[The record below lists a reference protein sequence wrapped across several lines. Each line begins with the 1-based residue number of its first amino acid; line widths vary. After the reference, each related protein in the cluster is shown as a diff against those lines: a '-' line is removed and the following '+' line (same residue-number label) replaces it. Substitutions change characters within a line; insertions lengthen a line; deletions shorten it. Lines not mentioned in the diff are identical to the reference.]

1 MPGVSSYYDKP
12 TRHILGKLEIFF
24 DGYENEPITIDMS
37 NYLIDYQVVEE
48 ASAEDKNPLG
58 AISAN
63 ELTFTLTN
71 FNSIFSPSN
80 VNGPYYGKIK
90 TGVMVKPYIKPG
102 DDEVVAWTPLGVY
115 FVSDWNSKMGSATA
129 FVTCYDVIQE
139 LLLSSMPDLDV
150 KLNVTF
156 TNYIKYVLSMYGFA
170 NAEVD
175 ETLSALLPYG
185 FVAYNETPDIL
196 QAIVE
201 ASMSVLMTTRLGS
214 LAVKKLRRGTPVATF
229 TDSNQLISVDVE
241 QSIIKTYNGVKL
253 TYVIP
258 QLSEDR
264 EVLVVDNLGIPTG
277 KVTHNLIKYS
287 KPVFNISAVTLSGT
301 VPSVIE
307 KYTSTNFGIT
317 LVTRLNAEESAS
329 SKLSVTGK
337 NIDLVEQEL
346 NDDLANMLEVYNP
359 YIQVSEY
366 ADNYKASLT
375 NFVNADIPVLELT
388 VRGNPDI
395 TIGDTVEVH
404 SNKYKIDFV
413 GIVKRTVLKYSGN
426 LTCNMT
432 LLNAEVIV

>member
-1 MPGVSSYYDKP
+1 MSGVSSYYDKP
-12 TRHILGKLEIFF
+12 TRHILGKLEVFF
-24 DGYENEPITIDMS
+24 DGYENEPIIIDMS

-48 ASAEDKNPLG
+48 ASAEDKNPFG

-102 DDEVVAWTPLGVY
+102 DDAIVDWTPLGVY

-156 TNYIKYVLSMYGFA
+156 TNYIKYVLGMYGFT

-175 ETLSALLPYG
+175 ESLSELLPYG
-185 FVAYNETPDIL
+185 FIAYNETPDIL
-196 QAIVE
+196 QSIVE
-201 ASMSVLMTTRLGS
+201 AAMSVLVATRLGS

-229 TDSNQLISVDVE
+229 TDSNQLISADVE

-258 QLSEDR
+258 QLSDDR
-264 EVLVVDNLGIPTG
+264 EVLVVDNLAIPVG
-277 KVTHNLIKYS
+277 KTTHNPIKYT
-287 KPVFNISAVTLSGT
+287 KPVFNISAVSLTGT
-301 VPSVIE
+301 VPCSID

-317 LVTRLNAEESAS
+317 LITTLNSDESTS
-329 SKLSVTGK
+329 SKLIVTGK

-346 NDDLANMLEVYNP
+346 NDGLTNMLEVYNP
-359 YIQVSEY
+359 YIQLSDY
-366 ADNYKASLT
+366 ADTYKESLT

-395 TIGDTVEVH
+395 IIGDTVEVH
-404 SNKYKIDFV
+404 SDKYKVDFV

-432 LLNAEVIV
+432 LLNAEVIA

>member
-1 MPGVSSYYDKP
+1 MSGVSPYYDKQ
-12 TRHILGKLEIFF
+12 TRHILGKLEVFF

-48 ASAEDKNPLG
+48 ASAEDKNPFG

-90 TGVMVKPYIKPG
+90 TGIMVKPYIKPA
-102 DDEVVAWTPLGVY
+102 DETVDWTPLGVY

-139 LLLSSMPDLDV
+139 LLLSPMPDLDV

-156 TNYIKYVLSMYGFA
+156 ANYIKYVLGMYGFT

-175 ETLSALLPYG
+175 ETLNVLLPYG
-185 FVAYNETPDIL
+185 FIAYDKTPDIL

-201 ASMSVLMTTRLGS
+201 ASMSILVATRLGP
-214 LAVKKLRRGTPVATF
+214 LAVKKLRRSTPVATF
-229 TDSNQLISVDVE
+229 TDSNQLISVNVE

-277 KVTHNLIKYS
+277 TTTHNLIRYS
-287 KPVFNISAVTLSGT
+287 KPVFNISAVALSGN

-317 LVTRLNAEESAS
+317 LVTRLDAEESTS

-337 NIDLVEQEL
+337 NIDLVDQEL
-346 NDDLANMLEVYNP
+346 NDGLTNMLEVYNP
-359 YIQVSEY
+359 YIQVSNY
-366 ADNYKASLT
+366 ADSYKATLT

-395 TIGDTVEVH
+395 IIGDTVEVH
-404 SNKYKIDFV
+404 STKYKIDFV

>member
-1 MPGVSSYYDKP
+1 MPGASSYYDKS
-12 TRHILGKLEIFF
+12 TRHILGKIDIFF
-24 DGYENEPITIDMS
+24 DGYENEPTTIDMS
-37 NYLIDYQVVEE
+37 NYLIDYQIVEE

-90 TGVMVKPYIKPG
+90 TGVMVKPYIKP
-102 DDEVVAWTPLGVY
+102 DDATIDWTPLGVY
-115 FVSDWNSKMGSATA
+115 FVSDWSSKMSSAIA
-129 FVTCYDVIQE
+129 FVTCCDVIQD
-139 LLLSSMPDLDV
+139 LLLSTMPDLDV

-156 TNYIKYVLSMYGFA
+156 TNYIKYVLSMYGFV

-175 ETLSALLPYG
+175 ETLNALLPYG
-185 FVAYNETPDIL
+185 FIAYDKTPDIL

-201 ASMSVLMTTRLGS
+201 ASMSVLVTTRLGS
-214 LAVKKLRRGTPVATF
+214 LAVKKLRRRTPVATF

-264 EVLVVDNLGIPTG
+264 EVLVVDNLRIPKGTT
-277 KVTHNLIKYS
+277 THNLIKYS
-287 KPVFNISAVTLSGT
+287 KPVFNISAVALSGN
-301 VPSVIE
+301 VPSIIE

-317 LVTRLNAEESAS
+317 LVTRLDAEEGTS

-337 NIDLVEQEL
+337 NIDLVKQEL
-346 NDDLANMLEVYNP
+346 NDGLTNMLEVYNP
-359 YIQVSEY
+359 YIQVSNY

-395 TIGDTVEVH
+395 TIGETVEVH
-404 SNKYKIDFV
+404 SDKYKLDFV

>member
-1 MPGVSSYYDKP
+1 MPMASSYYDKS
-12 TRHILGKLEIFF
+12 TRHILGKIEIFF

-37 NYLIDYQVVEE
+37 NYLIDYQIVEE

-71 FNSIFSPSN
+71 FKGIFSPSN

-102 DDEVVAWTPLGVY
+102 NAINWTPLGVY
-115 FVSDWNSKMGSATA
+115 FVSDWSSKMGSATA
-129 FVTCYDVIQE
+129 FVTCCDVIQD
-139 LLLSSMPDLDV
+139 LLLSPMPDLDV

-156 TNYIKYVLSMYGFA
+156 ASYIRYVLRMYGFA

-175 ETLSALLPYG
+175 EKLNALLPYG
-185 FVAYNETPDIL
+185 FIAYDKTPDLL
-196 QAIVE
+196 QAIAE
-201 ASMSVLMTTRLGS
+201 ASMSVVVATRLGS
-214 LAVKKLRRGTPVATF
+214 LAVKKLRRSTPVDTF
-229 TDSNQLISVDVE
+229 TDSNQLISVDIE

-264 EVLVVDNLGIPTG
+264 EVLVVDNLGIPKGTT
-277 KVTHNLIKYS
+277 THNLIKYS
-287 KPVFNISAVTLSGT
+287 KPVFNISAVAISGD

-317 LVTRLNAEESAS
+317 LVTRLDAEESTSA
-329 SKLSVTGK
+329 KLSVTGK

-346 NDDLANMLEVYNP
+346 NDGLTNMLEVYNP
-359 YIQVSEY
+359 YIQISNY
-366 ADNYKASLT
+366 ATSYKESLT

>member
-1 MPGVSSYYDKP
+1 MPGASSYYDKS
-12 TRHILGKLEIFF
+12 TRHILGKLDIFF
-24 DGYENEPITIDMS
+24 DGYENEPTTIDMS
-37 NYLIDYQVVEE
+37 NYLIDYQIVEE

-90 TGVMVKPYIKPG
+90 TGVMVKPYIKP
-102 DDEVVAWTPLGVY
+102 DDVAIGWTPLGVY
-115 FVSDWNSKMGSATA
+115 FVSDWSSKMGSATA
-129 FVTCYDVIQE
+129 FVTCYDAIQD
-139 LLLSSMPDLDV
+139 LLLSPMPDLDV
-150 KLNVTF
+150 KLDVTF
-156 TNYIKYVLSMYGFA
+156 ANYIKYVLSMYGFV

-175 ETLSALLPYG
+175 EALNAILPYG
-185 FVAYNETPDIL
+185 FIAYDKTPDIL

-201 ASMSVLMTTRLGS
+201 ASMSVLVTTRLGS
-214 LAVKKLRRGTPVATF
+214 LAVKKLRRRTPVATF

-264 EVLVVDNLGIPTG
+264 EVLVVDSLGIPTG
-277 KVTHNLIKYS
+277 TTTHNLIKYS
-287 KPVFNISAVTLSGT
+287 KPVFNISAVTISGT

-317 LVTRLNAEESAS
+317 LVTRLDAEESTSA
-329 SKLSVTGK
+329 KLSVTGK

-346 NDDLANMLEVYNP
+346 NDDLTNMLEVYNP
-359 YIQVSEY
+359 YIQVSSY

-395 TIGDTVEVH
+395 TIGETVEVH
-404 SNKYKIDFV
+404 STKYKLDFV

>member
-1 MPGVSSYYDKP
+1 MPGANPYYDRP
-12 TRHILGKLEIFF
+12 TRRILGKLDIFF

-37 NYLIDYQVVEE
+37 NYLIDYQIVEE

-80 VNGPYYGKIK
+80 VDGPYYGKIK
-90 TGVMVKPYIKPG
+90 TGVMVKPYIKP
-102 DDEVVAWTPLGVY
+102 DDATIDWTPLGVY
-115 FVSDWNSKMGSATA
+115 FVSDWSSKMNSAVA
-129 FVTCYDVIQE
+129 FVTCCDVIQD
-139 LLLSSMPDLDV
+139 LLLSPMPDLDV

-156 TNYIKYVLSMYGFA
+156 TNYIKYVLGMYGFA

-175 ETLSALLPYG
+175 ETLNVLLPYG
-185 FVAYNETPDIL
+185 FIAYDKTPDIL

-201 ASMSVLMTTRLGS
+201 ASMSILVTTRLGS
-214 LAVKKLRRGTPVATF
+214 LAVKKLRRRTPIATF
-229 TDSNQLISVDVE
+229 TDSNQLIAVDVE

-264 EVLVVDNLGIPTG
+264 EVLVVDSLGIPRGT
-277 KVTHNLIKYS
+277 TAHNLIKYK
-287 KPVFNISAVTLSGT
+287 KPVFNISAVAISGN

-317 LVTRLNAEESAS
+317 LVTRLDAEESTS

-346 NDDLANMLEVYNP
+346 NDGLTNMLEVYNP
-359 YIQVSEY
+359 YIQVSNY

-404 SNKYKIDFV
+404 SDKYKIDFV
-413 GIVKRTVLKYSGN
+413 GIVKRTVLKYSGS

>member
-1 MPGVSSYYDKP
+1 MPGANPYYDRP
-12 TRHILGKLEIFF
+12 TRRILGKLDIFF

-37 NYLIDYQVVEE
+37 NYLIDYQIVEE

-90 TGVMVKPYIKPG
+90 TGVMVKPYIKP
-102 DDEVVAWTPLGVY
+102 DDAIIDWTPLGVY
-115 FVSDWNSKMGSATA
+115 FVSDWSSKMNSAVA
-129 FVTCYDVIQE
+129 FVTCCDVIQD
-139 LLLSSMPDLDV
+139 LLLSPMPDLDV

-175 ETLSALLPYG
+175 ETLNVLLPYG
-185 FVAYNETPDIL
+185 FIAYDKTPDIL

-201 ASMSVLMTTRLGS
+201 ASMSILVTTRLGS
-214 LAVKKLRRGTPVATF
+214 LAVKKLHRRTPIATF
-229 TDSNQLISVDVE
+229 TDSNQLIAVDVE

-264 EVLVVDNLGIPTG
+264 EVLVVDSLGIPTG
-277 KVTHNLIKYS
+277 TTAHNLIKYS
-287 KPVFNISAVTLSGT
+287 KPVFNISAVAISGN

-317 LVTRLNAEESAS
+317 LVTRLDAEESTS

-346 NDDLANMLEVYNP
+346 NDGLTNMLEIYNP
-359 YIQVSEY
+359 YIQVSNY

-404 SNKYKIDFV
+404 SDKYKIDFV
-413 GIVKRTVLKYSGN
+413 GIVKRTVLKYSGS

>member
-1 MPGVSSYYDKP
+1 MPGANPYYDRP
-12 TRHILGKLEIFF
+12 TRRILGKLDIFF

-37 NYLIDYQVVEE
+37 NYLIDYQIVEE

-71 FNSIFSPSN
+71 FNGIFSPSN
-80 VNGPYYGKIK
+80 VDGPYYGKIK
-90 TGVMVKPYIKPG
+90 TGVMVKPYIKP
-102 DDEVVAWTPLGVY
+102 DDETIDWTPLGVY
-115 FVSDWNSKMGSATA
+115 FVSDWSSEMSSAVA
-129 FVTCYDVIQE
+129 FVTCCDVIQE
-139 LLLSSMPDLDV
+139 LLLSPIPDLDV

-156 TNYIKYVLSMYGFA
+156 TNYIEYVLSMYGFA

-175 ETLSALLPYG
+175 ETLNVLLPYG
-185 FVAYNETPDIL
+185 FIAYDKTPDIL

-201 ASMSVLMTTRLGS
+201 ASMSILVTTRLGS
-214 LAVKKLRRGTPVATF
+214 LAVKKLHRRTPIATF

-264 EVLVVDNLGIPTG
+264 EVLVVDSLGIPTG
-277 KVTHNLIKYS
+277 TTAHNLIKYS
-287 KPVFNISAVTLSGT
+287 KPVFNISAVAISGN

-317 LVTRLNAEESAS
+317 LVTRLDAEESTS

-346 NDDLANMLEVYNP
+346 NDGLTNMLEIYNP
-359 YIQVSEY
+359 YIQASNY

-404 SNKYKIDFV
+404 SDRYKIDFV

>member
-1 MPGVSSYYDKP
+1 MPSASSYYDKS

-37 NYLIDYQVVEE
+37 NYLIDYQIVEE

-71 FNSIFSPSN
+71 FKGIFSPSN

-102 DDEVVAWTPLGVY
+102 NAINWTPLGVY
-115 FVSDWNSKMGSATA
+115 FVSDWSSKMGSATA
-129 FVTCYDVIQE
+129 FVTCCDVIQD
-139 LLLSSMPDLDV
+139 LLLSPMPDLDV

-156 TNYIKYVLSMYGFA
+156 ASYIKYVLRMYGFA

-175 ETLSALLPYG
+175 EKLNMLLPYG
-185 FVAYNETPDIL
+185 FIAYDKTPGLL

-201 ASMSVLMTTRLGS
+201 ASMSVLVATRLGS
-214 LAVKKLRRGTPVATF
+214 LAVKKLRRSTPVATF
-229 TDSNQLISVDVE
+229 TDSNQLISVDIE

-264 EVLVVDNLGIPTG
+264 EVLVVDNLGIPKGTT
-277 KVTHNLIKYS
+277 THNLIKYS
-287 KPVFNISAVTLSGT
+287 KPVFNISAVAISGDI
-301 VPSVIE
+301 PSVIE

-317 LVTRLNAEESAS
+317 LVTRLDAEESTSA
-329 SKLSVTGK
+329 KLSVTGK

-346 NDDLANMLEVYNP
+346 NDGLTNMLEVYNP
-359 YIQVSEY
+359 YIQISNY
-366 ADNYKASLT
+366 AANYKESLT

-404 SNKYKIDFV
+404 SAKYKIDFV

>member
-1 MPGVSSYYDKP
+1 MPGASSYYDKS
-12 TRHILGKLEIFF
+12 TRHILGKIDIFF
-24 DGYENEPITIDMS
+24 DGYENEPTTIDMS
-37 NYLIDYQVVEE
+37 NYLIDYQIVEE

-90 TGVMVKPYIKPG
+90 TGVMVKPYIKP
-102 DDEVVAWTPLGVY
+102 DDATIDWTPLGVY
-115 FVSDWNSKMGSATA
+115 FVSDWSSKMSSAIT
-129 FVTCYDVIQE
+129 FVTCCDVIQD
-139 LLLSSMPDLDV
+139 LLLSAMPDLDV

-175 ETLSALLPYG
+175 ETLNALLPYG
-185 FVAYNETPDIL
+185 FIAYDKTPDIL

-201 ASMSVLMTTRLGS
+201 ASMSVLVTTRLGS
-214 LAVKKLRRGTPVATF
+214 LAVKKLRRRTPVATF

-264 EVLVVDNLGIPTG
+264 EVLVVDNLSIPKGTT
-277 KVTHNLIKYS
+277 THNLIKYS
-287 KPVFNISAVTLSGT
+287 KPVFNISAVAISGN
-301 VPSVIE
+301 VPSIIE
-307 KYTSTNFGIT
+307 KYASTNFGIT
-317 LVTRLNAEESAS
+317 LVTRLDAAEGTS

-337 NIDLVEQEL
+337 NIDLVKQEL
-346 NDDLANMLEVYNP
+346 NDGLTNMLEVYNP
-359 YIQVSEY
+359 YIQVSNY

-395 TIGDTVEVH
+395 TIGETVEVH
-404 SNKYKIDFV
+404 SDKYKLDFV

>member
-1 MPGVSSYYDKP
+1 MPGANPYYDRP
-12 TRHILGKLEIFF
+12 TRRILGKLDIFF

-37 NYLIDYQVVEE
+37 NYLIDYQIVEE

-80 VNGPYYGKIK
+80 VDGPYYGKIK
-90 TGVMVKPYIKPG
+90 TGVMVKPYIKP
-102 DDEVVAWTPLGVY
+102 DDATIDWTPLGVY
-115 FVSDWNSKMGSATA
+115 FVSDWSSKMNSAVA
-129 FVTCYDVIQE
+129 FVTCCDVIQD
-139 LLLSSMPDLDV
+139 LLLSPMPDLDV

-156 TNYIKYVLSMYGFA
+156 TNYIKYVLNMYGFA

-175 ETLSALLPYG
+175 ETLNVLLPYG
-185 FVAYNETPDIL
+185 FIAYDKTPDIL

-201 ASMSVLMTTRLGS
+201 ASMSILVTTRLGS
-214 LAVKKLRRGTPVATF
+214 LAVKKLHRRTPIATF
-229 TDSNQLISVDVE
+229 TDSNQLIAVDVE

-264 EVLVVDNLGIPTG
+264 EVLVVDSLGIPKGT
-277 KVTHNLIKYS
+277 TAHNLIKYS
-287 KPVFNISAVTLSGT
+287 KPVFNISAVAISGN

-317 LVTRLNAEESAS
+317 LVTRLDAEESTS

-346 NDDLANMLEVYNP
+346 NDGLTNMLEIYNP
-359 YIQVSEY
+359 YIQVSNY

-404 SNKYKIDFV
+404 SDKYKIDFV
-413 GIVKRTVLKYSGN
+413 GIVKRTVLKYSGS

>member
-1 MPGVSSYYDKP
+1 MPSASSYYDKS

-37 NYLIDYQVVEE
+37 NYLIDYQIVEE

-71 FNSIFSPSN
+71 FKGIFSPSN

-102 DDEVVAWTPLGVY
+102 NAINWTPLGVY
-115 FVSDWNSKMGSATA
+115 FVSDWSSKMGSATA
-129 FVTCYDVIQE
+129 FVTCCDVIQD
-139 LLLSSMPDLDV
+139 LLLSPMPDLDV
-150 KLNVTF
+150 KLNTTF
-156 TNYIKYVLSMYGFA
+156 ASYIRYVLCMYGFA

-175 ETLSALLPYG
+175 EKLNALLPYG
-185 FVAYNETPDIL
+185 FIAYDKTPDLL
-196 QAIVE
+196 QAIAE
-201 ASMSVLMTTRLGS
+201 ASMSVLVATRLGS
-214 LAVKKLRRGTPVATF
+214 LAVKKLRRSTPVATF
-229 TDSNQLISVDVE
+229 TDSNQLISVDIE

-264 EVLVVDNLGIPTG
+264 EVLVVDNLGIPKGTT
-277 KVTHNLIKYS
+277 THNLIKYS
-287 KPVFNISAVTLSGT
+287 KPVFNISAVAISGE

-307 KYTSTNFGIT
+307 KYTSTNFGIM
-317 LVTRLNAEESAS
+317 LVTKLNAEESTSA
-329 SKLSVTGK
+329 KLSVTGK

-346 NDDLANMLEVYNP
+346 NDGLTNMLEVYNP
-359 YIQVSEY
+359 YIQISNY
-366 ADNYKASLT
+366 AASYKESLT

-404 SNKYKIDFV
+404 STKYKIDFV

>member
-1 MPGVSSYYDKP
+1 MPSASSYYDKS

-37 NYLIDYQVVEE
+37 NYLIDYQIVEE

-71 FNSIFSPSN
+71 FKGIFSPSN

-102 DDEVVAWTPLGVY
+102 NAINWTPLGVY
-115 FVSDWNSKMGSATA
+115 FVSDWSSKMGSATA
-129 FVTCYDVIQE
+129 FVTCCDVIQD
-139 LLLSSMPDLDV
+139 LLLSPMPDLDV

-156 TNYIKYVLSMYGFA
+156 ASYIRYVLRMYGFA

-175 ETLSALLPYG
+175 EKLNALLPYG
-185 FVAYNETPDIL
+185 FIAYGKTPDLL

-201 ASMSVLMTTRLGS
+201 ASMSVLVATRLGS
-214 LAVKKLRRGTPVATF
+214 LAVKKLCRSTPVATF
-229 TDSNQLISVDVE
+229 TDSNQLISVDIE

-287 KPVFNISAVTLSGT
+287 KPVFSISAVTLSGT

-317 LVTRLNAEESAS
+317 LVTRLDAEESTS

-346 NDDLANMLEVYNP
+346 NDGLTNMLEVYSP
-359 YIQVSEY
+359 YIQISDY
-366 ADNYKASLT
+366 ADSYKASLT

>member
-1 MPGVSSYYDKP
+1 MPSASSYYDKS

-37 NYLIDYQVVEE
+37 NYLIDYQIVEE

-71 FNSIFSPSN
+71 FKGIFSPSN

-90 TGVMVKPYIKPG
+90 TGVMVKPYIKP
-102 DDEVVAWTPLGVY
+102 DNAINWTPLGVY
-115 FVSDWNSKMGSATA
+115 FVSDWSSKMGSATA
-129 FVTCYDVIQE
+129 FVTCCDVIQD
-139 LLLSSMPDLDV
+139 LLLSPMPDLDV

-156 TNYIKYVLSMYGFA
+156 ASYIKYVLRMYGFA

-175 ETLSALLPYG
+175 EKLNMLLPYG
-185 FVAYNETPDIL
+185 FIAYDKTPDLL

-201 ASMSVLMTTRLGS
+201 ASMSILVATRLGS
-214 LAVKKLRRGTPVATF
+214 LAVKKLRRSTPVATF
-229 TDSNQLISVDVE
+229 TDSNQLISVDIE

-264 EVLVVDNLGIPTG
+264 EVLVVDNLGIPKGTT
-277 KVTHNLIKYS
+277 THNLIKYS
-287 KPVFNISAVTLSGT
+287 KPVFNISAVAISGD

-307 KYTSTNFGIT
+307 KYTSTNFGIM
-317 LVTRLNAEESAS
+317 LVTRLDAEESTSA
-329 SKLSVTGK
+329 KLSVTGK

-346 NDDLANMLEVYNP
+346 NDGLTNMLEVYNP
-359 YIQVSEY
+359 YIQISNY
-366 ADNYKASLT
+366 AANYKESLT

-404 SNKYKIDFV
+404 SAKYKIDFV

>member
-1 MPGVSSYYDKP
+1 MPSASSYYDKS

-24 DGYENEPITIDMS
+24 DGYENEPIIIDMS
-37 NYLIDYQVVEE
+37 NYLIDYQIVEE

-71 FNSIFSPSN
+71 FNGIFSPSN

-90 TGVMVKPYIKPG
+90 TGVMVKPYIKPNN
-102 DDEVVAWTPLGVY
+102 AINWTPLGVY
-115 FVSDWNSKMGSATA
+115 FVSDWSSKMGSATA
-129 FVTCYDVIQE
+129 FVTCCDVIQD
-139 LLLSSMPDLDV
+139 LLLSPMPDLDV

-156 TNYIKYVLSMYGFA
+156 ASYIRYVLRMYGFA

-175 ETLSALLPYG
+175 EKLNVLLPYG
-185 FVAYNETPDIL
+185 FIAYDKTPDLL

-201 ASMSVLMTTRLGS
+201 ASMSVLVATRLGS
-214 LAVKKLRRGTPVATF
+214 LAVKKLRRSTPVATF
-229 TDSNQLISVDVE
+229 TDSNQLISVDIE

-264 EVLVVDNLGIPTG
+264 EVLVVDNLGIPKGIT
-277 KVTHNLIKYS
+277 THNLIKYS
-287 KPVFNISAVTLSGT
+287 KPVFNISAVAISGE

-317 LVTRLNAEESAS
+317 LVTRLNAEESTSA
-329 SKLSVTGK
+329 KLSVTGK

-346 NDDLANMLEVYNP
+346 NDGLTNMLEVYNP
-359 YIQVSEY
+359 YIQISNY
-366 ADNYKASLT
+366 AANYKESLT

-395 TIGDTVEVH
+395 TIGETVEVH
-404 SNKYKIDFV
+404 SAKYKIDFV

>member
-1 MPGVSSYYDKP
+1 MSKVNAYYDKP
-12 TRHILGKLEIFF
+12 TRYILVKLEIFF

-37 NYLIDYQVVEE
+37 NYLIDCQVVEE
-48 ASAEDKNPLG
+48 ASAEDKSPFG

-63 ELTFTLTN
+63 ELTFTLAN
-71 FNSIFSPSN
+71 FNNIFSPSN

-102 DDEVVAWTPLGVY
+102 DDATTDWTPLGVY
-115 FVSDWNSKMGSATA
+115 FVSNWNSKMGSATA
-129 FVTCYDVIQE
+129 FVTCYDVIQD
-139 LLLSSMPDLDV
+139 LLLSPIPDLDV
-150 KLNVTF
+150 KRNITF
-156 TNYIKYVLSMYGFA
+156 ANYIKYVLGMYGFT

-175 ETLSALLPYG
+175 ETLNALLPYG
-185 FVAYNETPDIL
+185 FIAYDKTPDML

-214 LAVKKLRRGTPVATF
+214 LAVKKLRRSTPVAIF
-229 TDSNQLISVDVE
+229 TDSNQIISADVE

-264 EVLVVDNLGIPTG
+264 EVLVVDNLSIPPG

-301 VPSVIE
+301 VPSAIE

-317 LVTRLNAEESAS
+317 LVTKLDAEESTS

-346 NDDLANMLEVYNP
+346 NDGLTNMLEVYNP

-366 ADNYKASLT
+366 ADKYKTSLS

-395 TIGDTVEVH
+395 IIGDTVEVH

>member
-1 MPGVSSYYDKP
+1 MPSASSYYDKS

-37 NYLIDYQVVEE
+37 NYLIDYQIVEE

-71 FNSIFSPSN
+71 FKGIFSPSN

-102 DDEVVAWTPLGVY
+102 NAINWTPLGVY
-115 FVSDWNSKMGSATA
+115 FVSDWSSKMGSATA
-129 FVTCYDVIQE
+129 FVTCCDVIQD
-139 LLLSSMPDLDV
+139 LLLSPMPDLDV

-156 TNYIKYVLSMYGFA
+156 ASYIKYVLRMYGFA

-175 ETLSALLPYG
+175 EKLNMLLPYG
-185 FVAYNETPDIL
+185 FIAYDKTPDLL

-201 ASMSVLMTTRLGS
+201 ASMSVLVATRLGS
-214 LAVKKLRRGTPVATF
+214 LAVKKLRRSTPAATF
-229 TDSNQLISVDVE
+229 TDSNQLISVDIE

-264 EVLVVDNLGIPTG
+264 EVLVVDNLGIPKGTT
-277 KVTHNLIKYS
+277 THNLIKYS
-287 KPVFNISAVTLSGT
+287 KPVFNISAVAISGE

-317 LVTRLNAEESAS
+317 LVTKLNAEESTSA
-329 SKLSVTGK
+329 KLSVTGK

-346 NDDLANMLEVYNP
+346 NDGLTNMLEVYNP
-359 YIQVSEY
+359 YIQISNY
-366 ADNYKASLT
+366 AANYKESLT

-404 SNKYKIDFV
+404 STKYRIDFV

>member
-1 MPGVSSYYDKP
+1 MPGANPYYDRP
-12 TRHILGKLEIFF
+12 TRRILGKLDIFF

-37 NYLIDYQVVEE
+37 SYLIDYQIVEE

-80 VNGPYYGKIK
+80 VDGPYYGKIK
-90 TGVMVKPYIKPG
+90 TGVMVKPYIKP
-102 DDEVVAWTPLGVY
+102 DDATIDWTPLGVY
-115 FVSDWNSKMGSATA
+115 FVSDWSSKMNSAVA
-129 FVTCYDVIQE
+129 FVTCCDVIQD
-139 LLLSSMPDLDV
+139 LLLSPMPDLDV

-175 ETLSALLPYG
+175 ETLNVLLPYG
-185 FVAYNETPDIL
+185 FIAYDKTPDIL

-201 ASMSVLMTTRLGS
+201 ASMSILVTTRLGS
-214 LAVKKLRRGTPVATF
+214 LAVKKLHRRTPIATF
-229 TDSNQLISVDVE
+229 TDSNQLIAVDVE

-264 EVLVVDNLGIPTG
+264 EVLVVDSLGIPRGT
-277 KVTHNLIKYS
+277 TAHNLIKYS
-287 KPVFNISAVTLSGT
+287 KPVFNISAVTISGN

-317 LVTRLNAEESAS
+317 LVTRLDAEESTS

-346 NDDLANMLEVYNP
+346 NDGLTNMLEVYNP
-359 YIQVSEY
+359 YIQVSNY

-404 SNKYKIDFV
+404 SDKYKIDFV
-413 GIVKRTVLKYSGN
+413 GIVKRTVLKYSGS

>member
-1 MPGVSSYYDKP
+1 MPSASSYYDKS

-37 NYLIDYQVVEE
+37 NYLIDYQIVEE

-71 FNSIFSPSN
+71 FKGIFSPSN

-102 DDEVVAWTPLGVY
+102 NAINWTPLGVY
-115 FVSDWNSKMGSATA
+115 FVSDWSSKMGSATA
-129 FVTCYDVIQE
+129 FVTCCDVIQD
-139 LLLSSMPDLDV
+139 LLLSPMPDLDV

-156 TNYIKYVLSMYGFA
+156 ASYIRYVLRMYGFA

-175 ETLSALLPYG
+175 EKLNALLPYG
-185 FVAYNETPDIL
+185 FIAYDKTPDLL
-196 QAIVE
+196 QAIAE
-201 ASMSVLMTTRLGS
+201 ASMSVVVATRLGS
-214 LAVKKLRRGTPVATF
+214 LAVKKLRRSTPVATF
-229 TDSNQLISVDVE
+229 TDSNQLISVDIE

-264 EVLVVDNLGIPTG
+264 EVLVVDNLGIPKGTT
-277 KVTHNLIKYS
+277 THNLIKYS
-287 KPVFNISAVTLSGT
+287 KPVFNISAVAISGD

-317 LVTRLNAEESAS
+317 LVTRLDAEESTSA
-329 SKLSVTGK
+329 KLSVTGK

-346 NDDLANMLEVYNP
+346 NDGLTNMLEVYNP
-359 YIQVSEY
+359 YIQISSY
-366 ADNYKASLT
+366 ATNYKESLT

-404 SNKYKIDFV
+404 SNKYRIDFV

>member
-1 MPGVSSYYDKP
+1 MPSASSYYDKS

-37 NYLIDYQVVEE
+37 NYLIDYQIVEE

-71 FNSIFSPSN
+71 FKGIFSPSN

-90 TGVMVKPYIKPG
+90 TGVMVKPYIKP
-102 DDEVVAWTPLGVY
+102 DNAINWTPLGVY
-115 FVSDWNSKMGSATA
+115 FVSDWSSKMGSATA
-129 FVTCYDVIQE
+129 FVTCCDVIQD
-139 LLLSSMPDLDV
+139 LLLSPMPDLDV

-156 TNYIKYVLSMYGFA
+156 ASYIKYVLRMYGFA
-170 NAEVD
+170 NTEVD
-175 ETLSALLPYG
+175 EKLNMLLPYG
-185 FVAYNETPDIL
+185 FIAYDKTPDLL
-196 QAIVE
+196 QAIAE
-201 ASMSVLMTTRLGS
+201 AAMSVLVATRLGS
-214 LAVKKLRRGTPVATF
+214 LAVKRLRRSTPVATF
-229 TDSNQLISVDVE
+229 TDSNQLISVDIE

-264 EVLVVDNLGIPTG
+264 EVLVVDNLGIPKGTT
-277 KVTHNLIKYS
+277 THNLIKYS
-287 KPVFNISAVTLSGT
+287 KPVFNISAVAISGD

-317 LVTRLNAEESAS
+317 LVTRLDAEESTSA
-329 SKLSVTGK
+329 KLSVTGK

-346 NDDLANMLEVYNP
+346 NDGLTNMLEVYNP
-359 YIQVSEY
+359 YIQISNY
-366 ADNYKASLT
+366 AANYKESLT

-404 SNKYKIDFV
+404 STKYKIDFV

>member
-1 MPGVSSYYDKP
+1 MPGASPYYDRP
-12 TRHILGKLEIFF
+12 TRHILGKLDIFF

-37 NYLIDYQVVEE
+37 NYLIDYHIVEE

-71 FNSIFSPSN
+71 FNGIFSPSN

-90 TGVMVKPYIKPG
+90 TGVMVKPYIKP
-102 DDEVVAWTPLGVY
+102 DDATIDWTPLGVY
-115 FVSDWNSKMGSATA
+115 FVSDWSSKMNSAVA
-129 FVTCYDVIQE
+129 FVTCCDVIQE
-139 LLLSSMPDLDV
+139 LLLSPMPDLDV

-175 ETLSALLPYG
+175 ETLNVLLPYG
-185 FVAYNETPDIL
+185 FIAYDKTPDIL

-201 ASMSVLMTTRLGS
+201 ASMSVLVTTRLGS
-214 LAVKKLRRGTPVATF
+214 LAVKKLHRRTPIATF
-229 TDSNQLISVDVE
+229 TDSNQLIAVDVE

-264 EVLVVDNLGIPTG
+264 EVLVVDSLGIPRGT
-277 KVTHNLIKYS
+277 TAHNLIKYS
-287 KPVFNISAVTLSGT
+287 KPVFNISAVTISGN

-317 LVTRLNAEESAS
+317 LVTRLDAEESTS

-346 NDDLANMLEVYNP
+346 NDG
-359 YIQVSEY
+359 
-366 ADNYKASLT
+366 LT
-375 NFVNADIPVLELT
+375 NMV
-388 VRGNPDI
+388 
-395 TIGDTVEVH
+395 
-404 SNKYKIDFV
+404 
-413 GIVKRTVLKYSGN
+413 
-426 LTCNMT
+426 
-432 LLNAEVIV
+432 

>member
-1 MPGVSSYYDKP
+1 MPSASSYYDKS

-37 NYLIDYQVVEE
+37 NYLIDYQIVEE

-71 FNSIFSPSN
+71 FKGIFSPSN

-102 DDEVVAWTPLGVY
+102 NAINWTPLGVY
-115 FVSDWNSKMGSATA
+115 FVSDWSSKMGSATA
-129 FVTCYDVIQE
+129 FVTCCDVIQD
-139 LLLSSMPDLDV
+139 LLLSPMPDLDV

-156 TNYIKYVLSMYGFA
+156 ASYLKYVLRMYGFA

-175 ETLSALLPYG
+175 EKLNALLPYG
-185 FVAYNETPDIL
+185 FIAYDKTPDLL
-196 QAIVE
+196 QAIAE
-201 ASMSVLMTTRLGS
+201 ASMSVLVATRLGS
-214 LAVKKLRRGTPVATF
+214 LAVKKLRRSTPVATF
-229 TDSNQLISVDVE
+229 TDSNQLISVDIE

-264 EVLVVDNLGIPTG
+264 EVLVVDNLGIPKGTT
-277 KVTHNLIKYS
+277 THNLIKYS
-287 KPVFNISAVTLSGT
+287 KPVFNISAVAISGE

-317 LVTRLNAEESAS
+317 LVTKLNAEESTSA
-329 SKLSVTGK
+329 KLSVTGK

-346 NDDLANMLEVYNP
+346 NDGLTNMLEVYNP
-359 YIQVSEY
+359 YIQISNY
-366 ADNYKASLT
+366 AANYKESLT

-395 TIGDTVEVH
+395 TIGETVEVH

>member
-1 MPGVSSYYDKP
+1 MPSASSYYDKS
-12 TRHILGKLEIFF
+12 TRHILGKLDIFF

-37 NYLIDYQVVEE
+37 NYLIDYQIVEE

-71 FNSIFSPSN
+71 FNSMFSPSN

-90 TGVMVKPYIKPG
+90 TGVMVKPYIKP
-102 DDEVVAWTPLGVY
+102 DNAINWTPLGVY
-115 FVSDWNSKMGSATA
+115 FVSDWSSKMSSATA
-129 FVTCYDVIQE
+129 FVTCCDVIQD
-139 LLLSSMPDLDV
+139 LLLSPMPDLDV
-150 KLNVTF
+150 KLDVTF
-156 TNYIKYVLSMYGFA
+156 ASYIKYVLRMYGFA

-175 ETLSALLPYG
+175 EKLNMLLPYG
-185 FVAYNETPDIL
+185 FIAYDKTPDLL

-201 ASMSVLMTTRLGS
+201 ASMSVLVATRLGS
-214 LAVKKLRRGTPVATF
+214 LAVKKLRRSTPVATF
-229 TDSNQLISVDVE
+229 TDSNQLISVDIE

-253 TYVIP
+253 TYAIP

-264 EVLVVDNLGIPTG
+264 EVLVVDNLGIPKGTT
-277 KVTHNLIKYS
+277 THNLIKYS
-287 KPVFNISAVTLSGT
+287 KPVFNISAVAISGD
-301 VPSVIE
+301 VLSVIE

-317 LVTRLNAEESAS
+317 LVTRLDAEESTSA
-329 SKLSVTGK
+329 KLSVTGK

-346 NDDLANMLEVYNP
+346 NDGLTNMLEVYNP
-359 YIQVSEY
+359 YIQISNY
-366 ADNYKASLT
+366 AASYKESLT

-395 TIGDTVEVH
+395 TIGETVEVH

>member
-1 MPGVSSYYDKP
+1 MPSASSYYDKS

-37 NYLIDYQVVEE
+37 NYLIDYQIVEE

-71 FNSIFSPSN
+71 FKGIFSPSN

-102 DDEVVAWTPLGVY
+102 NAINWTPLGVY

-129 FVTCYDVIQE
+129 FVTCCDVIQD
-139 LLLSSMPDLDV
+139 LLLSPMPDLDV

-156 TNYIKYVLSMYGFA
+156 ASYIKYVLRMYGFA

-175 ETLSALLPYG
+175 EKLNMLLPYG
-185 FVAYNETPDIL
+185 FIAYDKTPDLL

-201 ASMSVLMTTRLGS
+201 ASMSVLVATRLGS
-214 LAVKKLRRGTPVATF
+214 LAVKKLRRSTPVATF
-229 TDSNQLISVDVE
+229 TDSNQLISVDIE

-264 EVLVVDNLGIPTG
+264 EVLVVDNLGIPKGTT
-277 KVTHNLIKYS
+277 THNLIKYS
-287 KPVFNISAVTLSGT
+287 KPVFNISAVAISGD

-317 LVTRLNAEESAS
+317 LVTRLDAEESTSA
-329 SKLSVTGK
+329 KLSVTGK

-346 NDDLANMLEVYNP
+346 NDGLTNMLEVYNP
-359 YIQVSEY
+359 YIQISNY
-366 ADNYKASLT
+366 AANYKESLT

-395 TIGDTVEVH
+395 TIGETVEVH
-404 SNKYKIDFV
+404 SAKYKIDFV